1 VKGRAGVGDVF
12 LSANEYRTAVRQKE
26 DYWLYVV
33 YNCATPNPEVY
44 PIRNPATMGWEPVVK
59 VEHYHTT
66 KEQILNAS
74 VDAQGG
80 EGR

>member
-1 VKGRAGVGDVF
+1 
-12 LSANEYRTAVRQKE
+12 
-26 DYWLYVV
+26 
-33 YNCATPNPEVY
+33 
-44 PIRNPATMGWEPVVK
+44 VVK